1 VIYEEQL
8 FDILHK
14 IHVEETGHGGRDIM
28 VHKIKDMY
36 GVGQYVNNI
45 IINDDKETGINCIC
59 LKESGHNVLEDMC
72 TV

>member
-28 VHKIKDMY
+28 VHKMKDMY
-36 GVGQYVNNI
+36 GVGQYVNKLMI
-45 IINDDKETGINCIC
+45 RKQE
-59 LKESGHNVLEDMC
+59 
-72 TV
+72 